1 MNLWQA
7 ILTNVTKKCEVEM
20 IMESD
25 IEQLFEKEC
34 YMVLERIKTILRTII
49 WVIKI
54 ALRKSKELYACLKKP

>member
-49 WVIKI
+49 WMIKI

>member
-7 ILTNVTKKCEVEM
+7 ILTNVTKKCEGEM

-49 WVIKI
+49 WMIKI